1 MEILRQWQKFIS
13 YVLKASPTQAEFLL
27 DKEKLLLW
35 EFTQAIT
42 KSEQPERTERLAKT
56 LLDWKYSGT
65 VSKDLSD
72 SLIIAKQYHDCGN
85 QLDPPSEPSGTSLK
99 SNEILPAVYFKDRM
113 YVRED
118 FRNMASQGL
127 TISHSNELWNKDVE
141 HVLQVLKPSI
151 TEVGQTEMKNRR
163 RESVSKN
170 ILEEEAKKR
179 KCSVELITQP
189 YKKENR

>member
-1 MEILRQWQKFIS
+1 MEIIRQWQKFIN

-35 EFTQAIT
+35 EFTQAVA
-42 KSEQPERTERLAKT
+42 KSKQPERTERLAKT
-56 LLDWKYSGT
+56 LLDWKCSET
-65 VSKDLSD
+65 NSKELSE
-72 SLIIAKQYHDCGN
+72 SLITVNQYHDCGN
-85 QLDPPSEPSGTSLK
+85 RLDPPSPPSGTSLK

-127 TISHSNELWNKDVE
+127 TVSHSNELWNTDVE
-141 HVLQVLKPSI
+141 HVLEVLKPSK
-151 TEVGQTEMKNRR
+151 TEIGQTEMKNRH

-170 ILEEEAKKR
+170 ILEEEGKKR
-179 KCSVELITQP
+179 KCSVEIITQP